1 VGTIHYTPTFHPA
14 DFVDEVDRIRAGGPK
29 GFNARFHAIEDDL
42 AQFSTVVAEVDAALV
57 AIATG
62 PTEHSGWLPP
72 ALLATV
78 GGQPWQLSATGA
90 AQDTP
95 GTSPAGAFSVLPPD
109 GVRLVSLRAIGQC
122 TSGIAVTVK
131 LSRCAYG
138 ATAAQELGR
147 MTANGNPFDV
157 TMPVD
162 ASLARVA
169 TGSFRYFVT
178 ATAPTTPT
186 TNTTT
191 VVIAAFQ
198 LTYSTAR

>member
-1 VGTIHYTPTFHPA
+1 VGTIHYTPGFSPA
-14 DFVDEVDRIRAGGPK
+14 GFVDEVDVIRAGGPN

-42 AQFSTVVAEVDAALV
+42 AQFSTVVATIDAALV

-62 PTEHSGWLPP
+62 PTEHSVWLPP
-72 ALLATV
+72 ALLPTA

-109 GVRLVSLRAIGQC
+109 GVRLEGLRAIGQC

-138 ATAAQELGR
+138 SAVVQELGSL
-147 MTANGNPFDV
+147 TANGNPFDV
-157 TMPVD
+157 TLPVD
-162 ASLARVA
+162 PSLARVA

-178 ATAPTTPT
+178 ASAPTTPT

-191 VVIAAFQ
+191 VLIAAFQ
-198 LTYSTAR
+198 LVYSTAR